1 MKLIFQDRSKEYEF
15 QHGLAR
21 GLHGLWE
28 LTPTQ
33 VEIKAREGQVVNRG
47 RIVYLT
53 HVTDKEKL
61 KVPQSS
67 FYLNLNNQYYLVK
80 YMLKQT
86 FLN

>member
-1 MKLIFQDRSKEYEF
+1 MRLEDSNLFTKSHFLSTFVQERTKEYEF
-15 QHGLAR
+15 QHGLGR

-61 KVPQSS
+61 KV
-67 FYLNLNNQYYLVK
+67 
-80 YMLKQT
+80 T
-86 FLN
+86 RC